1 MWKRAACRAD
11 APPFA
16 AALLQAITFSSA
28 DRFKM
33 LGSYFNVT
41 AGEGVNHSS

>member
-1 MWKRAACRAD
+1 MPATNNHATT
-11 APPFA
+11 PT
-16 AALLQAITFSSA
+16 AALAQAITFASA

-41 AGEGVNHSS
+41 AGEGVNHST